1 MNLNFADTLYFKK
14 ENILEI
20 ILGLHRSYKYLQR
33 EIQTCCELNNL
44 TFNELLVLLEI
55 KKGFKKKI
63 EIANKVY
70 LKKQNLNL
78 ILKDLQSKK
87 IIVNDNKQ
95 IIIEQ
100 WESNLKLKLINI
112 SGENPLVYHI
122 GEKYYLQIQKNIYEL
137 KGITST
143 NEDPKLV
150 EDKNIIGIILTDE

>member
-1 MNLNFADTLYFKK
+1 MNSNFADTLYFKK

-63 EIANKVY
+63 EIANKVH

-87 IIVNDNKQ
+87 IITNDNKNTEITTLGIDLLEKTTKRINEKVIKIFQ
-95 IIIEQ
+95 KTDPKNMAGFINIIE
-100 WESNLKLKLINI
+100 SL
-112 SGENPLVYHI
+112 
-122 GEKYYLQIQKNIYEL
+122 
-137 KGITST
+137 
-143 NEDPKLV
+143 
-150 EDKNIIGIILTDE
+150 

>member
-78 ILKDLQSKK
+78 ILKDLQFKK
-87 IIVNDNKQ
+87 MIANNNKNTEITSLGLDLLEKTTDRINEKVIKVFQ
-95 IIIEQ
+95 RTDPKNMAGFINIIE
-100 WESNLKLKLINI
+100 SL
-112 SGENPLVYHI
+112 
-122 GEKYYLQIQKNIYEL
+122 
-137 KGITST
+137 
-143 NEDPKLV
+143 
-150 EDKNIIGIILTDE
+150 

>member
-1 MNLNFADTLYFKK
+1 MNLTFADTLYFKK

-33 EIQTCCELNNL
+33 EIQICCELNKL

-55 KKGFKKKI
+55 KKGFRKKI

-78 ILKDLQSKK
+78 IIKDLQSKK

-95 IIIEQ
+95 IIITPLGLDLLEKTTNRIN
-100 WESNLKLKLINI
+100 EKVIKIFKKTDPKNMAGFINI
-112 SGENPLVYHI
+112 IESL
-122 GEKYYLQIQKNIYEL
+122 
-137 KGITST
+137 
-143 NEDPKLV
+143 
-150 EDKNIIGIILTDE
+150 

>member
-78 ILKDLQSKK
+78 ILKDLQNKK
-87 IIVNDNKQ
+87 IISNDNKNTEITTLGLDLLEKTTNRINEKVIKIFQ
-95 IIIEQ
+95 KTDPKNMAGFINIIE
-100 WESNLKLKLINI
+100 SL
-112 SGENPLVYHI
+112 
-122 GEKYYLQIQKNIYEL
+122 
-137 KGITST
+137 
-143 NEDPKLV
+143 
-150 EDKNIIGIILTDE
+150 

>member
-87 IIVNDNKQ
+87 IITNDNNNTGITPLGLDLLEKTTNRINEKVIKIFQ
-95 IIIEQ
+95 
-100 WESNLKLKLINI
+100 KLILKIWQDLLI
-112 SGENPLVYHI
+112 SLNLC
-122 GEKYYLQIQKNIYEL
+122 
-137 KGITST
+137 
-143 NEDPKLV
+143 NE
-150 EDKNIIGIILTDE
+150 

>member
-20 ILGLHRSYKYLQR
+20 ILGLHRSYKYLHR

-63 EIANKVY
+63 EIANRVY

-87 IIVNDNKQ
+87 IITNDNKNTEITILGLDLLEKTTNRINQ
-95 IIIEQ
+95 KIIKIFKKTDPKNMAGFINIIE
-100 WESNLKLKLINI
+100 SL
-112 SGENPLVYHI
+112 
-122 GEKYYLQIQKNIYEL
+122 
-137 KGITST
+137 
-143 NEDPKLV
+143 
-150 EDKNIIGIILTDE
+150 

>member
-1 MNLNFADTLYFKK
+1 MNINFADTLYFKK

-33 EIQTCCELNNL
+33 EIQTCCELNDL

-78 ILKDLQSKK
+78 IIKDLQSKK
-87 IIVNDNKQ
+87 IITNNNKNTEITTLGLDILEKTTNRINEKVIKIFQ
-95 IIIEQ
+95 KTDPKNMAGFINIIE
-100 WESNLKLKLINI
+100 SIK
-112 SGENPLVYHI
+112 
-122 GEKYYLQIQKNIYEL
+122 
-137 KGITST
+137 
-143 NEDPKLV
+143 
-150 EDKNIIGIILTDE
+150 

>member
-87 IIVNDNKQ
+87 IITNDNKNTEITTLGLDLLEKTTNRINQ
-95 IIIEQ
+95 KIIKIFQKTDPKNMAGFINIIE
-100 WESNLKLKLINI
+100 SL
-112 SGENPLVYHI
+112 
-122 GEKYYLQIQKNIYEL
+122 
-137 KGITST
+137 
-143 NEDPKLV
+143 
-150 EDKNIIGIILTDE
+150 

>member
-33 EIQTCCELNNL
+33 EIQTCCEQNNL
-44 TFNELLVLLEI
+44 TFNELIVLLEI
-55 KKGFKKKI
+55 KKGYKKKI

-87 IIVNDNKQ
+87 IITNGKKNTGITPLGLDILEKTTNRINEKVIKIFQKTDPKNMAGFIN
-95 IIIEQ
+95 IIE
-100 WESNLKLKLINI
+100 SL
-112 SGENPLVYHI
+112 
-122 GEKYYLQIQKNIYEL
+122 
-137 KGITST
+137 
-143 NEDPKLV
+143 
-150 EDKNIIGIILTDE
+150 

>member
-33 EIQTCCELNNL
+33 EIQTCCEQNNL
-44 TFNELLVLLEI
+44 TFNELIVLLEI

-87 IIVNDNKQ
+87 IITNNNKNTEITSLGLDLLEKTTNRINEKVIKIFQ
-95 IIIEQ
+95 KTDPKNMAGFINIIE
-100 WESNLKLKLINI
+100 SL
-112 SGENPLVYHI
+112 
-122 GEKYYLQIQKNIYEL
+122 
-137 KGITST
+137 
-143 NEDPKLV
+143 
-150 EDKNIIGIILTDE
+150 

>member
-87 IIVNDNKQ
+87 IITNDNKNTQ
-95 IIIEQ
+95 ITSLGLDLLEKTTNRINEKVIKIFQKTDPKNMAGFINIIE
-100 WESNLKLKLINI
+100 SL
-112 SGENPLVYHI
+112 
-122 GEKYYLQIQKNIYEL
+122 
-137 KGITST
+137 
-143 NEDPKLV
+143 
-150 EDKNIIGIILTDE
+150 

>member
-1 MNLNFADTLYFKK
+1 MNLNFANTLYFKK

-44 TFNELLVLLEI
+44 TYNELLVLLEI

-78 ILKDLQSKK
+78 ILKDLQFKK
-87 IIVNDNKQ
+87 MVSNDNKR
-95 IIIEQ
+95 IIITDIGLEILDKTTNRINEKVIKIFQ
-100 WESNLKLKLINI
+100 KTDPKNMAGFINI
-112 SGENPLVYHI
+112 IESL
-122 GEKYYLQIQKNIYEL
+122 
-137 KGITST
+137 
-143 NEDPKLV
+143 
-150 EDKNIIGIILTDE
+150 

>member
-63 EIANKVY
+63 QIADKIY

-87 IIVNDNKQ
+87 IITNDNKNTGITPLGLDLLEKTTNRINEKVIKIFQ
-95 IIIEQ
+95 KTDPKNMAGFINIIE
-100 WESNLKLKLINI
+100 SL
-112 SGENPLVYHI
+112 
-122 GEKYYLQIQKNIYEL
+122 
-137 KGITST
+137 
-143 NEDPKLV
+143 
-150 EDKNIIGIILTDE
+150 

>member
-1 MNLNFADTLYFKK
+1 MNLNFANTLYFKK

-44 TFNELLVLLEI
+44 TYNELLVLLEI

-78 ILKDLQSKK
+78 ILKDLQFKK
-87 IIVNDNKQ
+87 MVTNDNKR
-95 IIIEQ
+95 IIITDIGLEMLDKTTNRINEKVIKIFQ
-100 WESNLKLKLINI
+100 KTDPKNMAGFINI
-112 SGENPLVYHI
+112 IESL
-122 GEKYYLQIQKNIYEL
+122 
-137 KGITST
+137 
-143 NEDPKLV
+143 
-150 EDKNIIGIILTDE
+150 